1 MYADGQQPHILCVNH
16 SPEILSLLRDLL
28 EAEGFRVSTLTAVD
42 RDLDAIVTLQPD
54 VITIDYM
61 WTTSDNEWTFLT
73 MMTMDPRTRHIP
85 VILCTGAVAQVMGM
99 EQHLAT
105 IGVRVVLK
113 PFDIEVFLQ
122 MVQETLGQTPVGEP
136 APFPDE

>member
-1 MYADGQQPHILCVNH
+1 MHADGQQPHILCVNH

-42 RDLDAIVTLQPD
+42 RDLDAVVALAPD
-54 VITIDYM
+54 FITMDYM